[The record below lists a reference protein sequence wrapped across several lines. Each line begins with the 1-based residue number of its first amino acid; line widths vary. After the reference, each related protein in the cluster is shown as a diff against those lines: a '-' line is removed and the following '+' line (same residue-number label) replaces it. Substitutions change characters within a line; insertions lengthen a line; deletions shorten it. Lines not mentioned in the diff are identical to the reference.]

1 MEIPKDEI
9 IKLLKER
16 GDHDK
21 ADQAEQELP
30 DNVDH
35 EEHSNLLENHGIN
48 PQDLAGRLGL

>member
-16 GDHDK
+16 GEHDK

-35 EEHSNLLENHGIN
+35 EEHSNLLEKHGIN
-48 PQDLAGRLGL
+48 PQDLTGRLGL